1 MSLNPNPDLR
11 RVAREYC
18 REANHYFNIPC
29 KADGPVQGHY
39 VRVNEDRA
47 KLIAQA
53 YETLAV
59 ESTHDS
65 VADAY
70 GALVD
75 ELEWQWEW
83 IVLQGYH
90 LEPWTEEGQPYA
102 NSEEMRADV
111 RENNHL
117 FYFTGGEP
125 HPFLNDPIYCTL
137 TETSQTGNEML
148 RAVHDIFGHA
158 TEGYGFGARGEENA
172 WIHHSMM
179 FSPLAQAA
187 LTTETRGQNSWV
199 NFGPNAHLPVVDR
212 PYADQK
218 VDLLPEWACD
228 WRAALGS

>member
-1 MSLNPNPDLR
+1 VD
-11 RVAREYC
+11 
-18 REANHYFNIPC
+18 IPC

-39 VRVNEDRA
+39 VRVDEPRA
-47 KLIAQA
+47 KLISQA
-53 YETLAV
+53 YELLEV
-59 ESTHDS
+59 DNSQNLS
-65 VADAY
+65 VADSY
-70 GALVD
+70 EALVD

-83 IVLQGYH
+83 IYAAGYH
-90 LEPWTEEGQPYA
+90 LEPWTQDGQPYA
-102 NSEEMRADV
+102 NSEEMRSDV
-111 RENNHL
+111 RENKHL
-117 FYFTGGEP
+117 FYFTGGDP
-125 HPFLNDPIYCTL
+125 HPFLDEQVYNNITDT
-137 TETSQTGNEML
+137 TQNGNEML

-179 FSPLAQAA
+179 FSALAQAA

-228 WRAALGS
+228 WRSALDS